1 MIRITSKRDGFRRA
15 GIAHPATPT
24 DYANEVFTKQQL
36 AQLKAEPMLVVEEI
50 EDKPASKAAAK
61 TTAPKDGE

>member
-1 MIRITSKRDGFRRA
+1 MIRITAKRESFRRA

-24 DYANEVFTKQQL
+24 DYANDFFTKQQL

-50 EDKPASKAAAK
+50 DDKPVRKTAAK
-61 TTAPKDGE
+61 KEGE